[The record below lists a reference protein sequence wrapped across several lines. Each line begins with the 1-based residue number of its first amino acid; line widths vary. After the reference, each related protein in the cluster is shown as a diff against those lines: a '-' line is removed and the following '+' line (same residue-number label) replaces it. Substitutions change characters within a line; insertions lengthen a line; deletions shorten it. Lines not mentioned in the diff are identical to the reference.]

1 MSDKL
6 VDGLIAIAVA
16 VVGLATVAVIFS
28 QKAQTGNVITQGG
41 NAFASIIKAAVSPV
55 S

>member
-6 VDGLIAIAVA
+6 IDGLIAIGVA
-16 VVGLATVAVIFS
+16 VVGLATIAVIFS
-28 QKAQTGNVITQGG
+28 QKAQTAGVITSGG
-41 NAFASIIKAAVSPV
+41 NAFASIIKAAVAPV